1 LKGQVEALTSEEEQ
15 SPSGVPINLPAALRL
30 ALTANLDIAQAR
42 EAMNQ
47 ARARQLRGDVL
58 ALPNFN
64 LGSIYTFHEGNIA
77 KTEGNIE
84 KVNKDALFVGG
95 GPSLALQTTEA
106 IFGALALQRLTR
118 ASEAGLRRVQND
130 TVLTVAEAY
139 LNILR
144 ARRRVARAN
153 ETLEHLLSDQLSPL
167 RANSKGFAPLLED
180 FVRRGA
186 REAFPADLERA
197 RVEIL
202 RRRDELESARDE
214 FRLATA
220 ELARL
225 VRLDPTLPL
234 QPIEDFR
241 IPLPIPAEAWGNRPL
256 EQLVEIA
263 LANRPELAENRALAA
278 AAVERVRA
286 AKCRPLLPTAVLNYS
301 WGDFG
306 GGPDLLKSGGFG
318 PSGQLR
324 HFNTRT
330 DFDASLFW
338 RLDNLGFGNRAE
350 LREQEALHRAQTFRL
365 LQVTD
370 RVVTQVVQAQELY
383 QSWRE
388 RLNLARAALFNETGE
403 PTGPAFRSLRLN
415 FDRIRLGEGRP
426 LEVLDSIRGLSDALD
441 AYGQALTEY
450 ERAQVRL
457 LIALGFP
464 PERWFDPMAG
474 SDPAGPGSFVC
485 TPTP

>member
-1 LKGQVEALTSEEEQ
+1 
-15 SPSGVPINLPAALRL
+15 VPINLPAALRL
-30 ALTANLDIAQAR
+30 AVTANLDVAQAR
-42 EAMNQ
+42 EAVNQ
-47 ARARQLRGDVL
+47 ARARQLHGDVL

-64 LGSIYTFHEGNIA
+64 LGVIYTHHEGNIA

-84 KVNKDALFVGG
+84 KVNKDAMFVGG
-95 GPSLALQTTEA
+95 GPSLSLQTTEA
-106 IFGALALQRLTR
+106 IFGALALRRLTR

-130 TVLTVAEAY
+130 TVLAVAEAY
-139 LNILR
+139 LNVLR
-144 ARRRVARAN
+144 AQRRVARVN

-167 RANSKGFAPLLED
+167 RANSKGFLPLLED
-180 FVRRGA
+180 FVQRGA

-202 RRRDELESARDE
+202 RRRDELEAARDE

-220 ELARL
+220 ELARS

-241 IPLPIPAEAWGNRPL
+241 FLVPIPGEGWGNRPL
-256 EQLVEIA
+256 EELVDTA
-263 LANRPELAENRALAA
+263 LANRPELVENRALAGA
-278 AAVERVRA
+278 ALERVRA
-286 AKCRPLLPTAVLNYS
+286 AKYRPLLPNAVLNYN

-306 GGPDLLKSGGFG
+306 GGPDILKSGGFG

-330 DFDASLFW
+330 DFDANVFW

-350 LREQEALHRAQTFRL
+350 LREQEALHRAQNFRL

-383 QSWRE
+383 RSWRE
-388 RLNLARAALFNETGE
+388 RLSLARAALFNDAGE

-426 LEVLDSIRGLSDALD
+426 LEVVDSIRGLSDTLE

-464 PERWFDPMAG
+464 PDRWFDPLEG
-474 SDPAGPGSFVC
+474 VGPAGPAGPVC
-485 TPTP
+485 IPTP